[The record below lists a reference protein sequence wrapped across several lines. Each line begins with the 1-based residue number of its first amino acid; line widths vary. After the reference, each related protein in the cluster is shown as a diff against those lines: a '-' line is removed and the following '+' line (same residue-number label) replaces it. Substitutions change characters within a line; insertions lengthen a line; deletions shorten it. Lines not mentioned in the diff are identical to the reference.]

1 MCHKFCYYYTLNCI
15 FVYICYYVLAMLL
28 IQNMHLLELLPE
40 EFDSQLLGYA
50 VSTAAGRSR
59 YLPVYNKREVEKL
72 AASMEWSDL
81 LEGWKSKDG
90 CPIFLET
97 VDIQDAK
104 APYCKEYNELFS
116 EEVPEGSF
124 LGIGYRAGNAVCAI
138 YDFYKAAELSF
149 PEDNMA
155 YTLMDG
161 LIDLGLWVTKK
172 KVPVFLVANEHIL
185 DKLKKLAQR
194 HLYNRSSD

>member
-1 MCHKFCYYYTLNCI
+1 
-15 FVYICYYVLAMLL
+15 MLF
-28 IQNMHLLELLPE
+28 IRNMHLIELLPE

-50 VSTAAGRSR
+50 VRVSEGRSR

-81 LEGWKSKDG
+81 LDGWQSKDG
-90 CPIFLET
+90 CPILLET

-104 APYCKEYNELFS
+104 ALYCKEYNEMVS
-116 EEVPEGSF
+116 DEVPEGSF

-138 YDFYKAAELSF
+138 YDFYKAAELCF
-149 PEDNMA
+149 PEDAMA

-161 LIDLGLWVTKK
+161 LIDFRLWMTKK
-172 KVPVFLVANEHIL
+172 KVPAFLVANEHIL

-194 HLYNRSSD
+194 HRYNRSSD

>member
-1 MCHKFCYYYTLNCI
+1 
-15 FVYICYYVLAMLL
+15 MLF

-40 EFDSQLLGYA
+40 EFDAHLLGYA

-59 YLPVYNKREVEKL
+59 YLPVYNKMEVEKL

-81 LEGWKSKDG
+81 LDGWQSKDG
-90 CPIFLET
+90 CPILLEI

-104 APYCKEYNELFS
+104 SPYCKEYNELLS
-116 EEVPEGSF
+116 DEVPEGSF

-138 YDFYKAAELSF
+138 YDFYKAAELIF
-149 PEDNMA
+149 PDDTMA
-155 YTLMDG
+155 HTLVDEI
-161 LIDLGLWVTKK
+161 IDFRICMTKK
-172 KVPVFLVANEHIL
+172 KVPAFLVANEHIL

-194 HLYNRSSD
+194 HLCNRSSD